1 MKFYSITCTALA
13 VALAG
18 LAFPVRAQVLVHDP
32 GAIAQLISQ
41 AQTAISQLEQLREQV
56 GQAERLYESFNDL
69 SEVNTIA
76 QKLLTP
82 ELRQLVPELSQYQ
95 TAAKGDLAGLG
106 RLAARAQA
114 IRRESR
120 VYAPDDT
127 AAAELLEASGARAA
141 RDMALG
147 EKIGEIAD
155 ERLEGLEDLRAALDV
170 ADNARAVMDITARLA
185 AEQAILQ
192 NDQVRLQGLLI
203 MQAAEEQLQAQ
214 REREAAAAT
223 IAARLEMFRRGA
235 QP

>member
-1 MKFYSITCTALA
+1 MKFHSVTCTAL
-13 VALAG
+13 VVSLAS
-18 LAFPVRAQVLVHDP
+18 LAFPARAQVLVHDP

-76 QKLLTP
+76 EKLLTP

-95 TAAKGDLAGLG
+95 AAAKGDLAALG
-106 RLAARAQA
+106 DLAARAQA
-114 IRRESR
+114 IRRENR
-120 VYAPDDT
+120 VFVPDEPV
-127 AAAELLEASGARAA
+127 AAELLEASGAKAA

-155 ERLEGLEDLRAALDV
+155 QRLEGLEELRGALDV

-203 MQAAEEQLQAQ
+203 MQAAEERLQAQ
-214 REREAAAAT
+214 REQEAAAAT

>member
-13 VALAG
+13 MG
-18 LAFPVRAQVLVHDP
+18 LASLACPVRAQVLVHDP
-32 GAIAQLISQ
+32 GAVAQLISQ
-41 AQTAISQLEQLREQV
+41 AQTAIAQLEQLREQV

-69 SEVNTIA
+69 SQVNTIA
-76 QKLLTP
+76 QNLLTP
-82 ELRQLVPELSQYQ
+82 ELRKLVPELSQYQ
-95 TAAKGDLAGLG
+95 AAAKGDLAALG
-106 RLAARAQA
+106 HLAARAQA
-114 IRRESR
+114 IRRESQL
-120 VYAPDDT
+120 YAPDDP

-147 EKIGEIAD
+147 EKIGEISD

-203 MQAAEEQLQAQ
+203 MRDAEERLQAQ

>member
-1 MKFYSITCTALA
+1 MKRHLA
-13 VALAG
+13 ICAAVSASLAWG
-18 LAFPVRAQVLVHDP
+18 ACSARAQVLVHDP
-32 GAIAQLISQ
+32 GAVAQLISQ
-41 AQTAISQLEQLREQV
+41 AQTAIAQLEQLREQV

-69 SEVNTIA
+69 SDVNTIA
-76 QKLLTP
+76 TMLLTP
-82 ELRQLVPELSQYQ
+82 ELRQLVPELAQFQ
-95 TAAKGDLAGLG
+95 AAAKGDLAALG
-106 RLAARAQA
+106 VLAARAEA
-114 IRRESR
+114 IRGENR
-120 VYAPDDT
+120 VYLPENP
-127 AAAELLEASGARAA
+127 AAAALLESSGAKAA

-155 ERLEGLEDLRAALDV
+155 KRLEGLEELRSSLNQ

-203 MQAAEEQLQAQ
+203 MQAAEERLDEQ
-214 REREAAAAT
+214 RRREAAAAT

>member
-1 MKFYSITCTALA
+1 MKSYNVTCAALA
-13 VALAG
+13 VG
-18 LAFPVRAQVLVHDP
+18 LASLANPAPAQVLVHDP

-69 SEVNTIA
+69 SDVNMIA

-82 ELRQLVPELSQYQ
+82 ELRQLVPELSHYQ
-95 TAAKGDLAGLG
+95 ATAKGDLTVLG
-106 RLAARAQA
+106 PLAARALA

-120 VYAPDDT
+120 VYAPDDPV
-127 AAAELLEASGARAA
+127 AAEFLEASGARAA

-147 EKIGEIAD
+147 ERIGEIAD

-203 MQAAEEQLQAQ
+203 MQAAEERLQAQ
-214 REREAAAAT
+214 REQEAAAAT

>member
-1 MKFYSITCTALA
+1 MKFHSVTCTVLA
-13 VALAG
+13 VG
-18 LAFPVRAQVLVHDP
+18 LASLACPVRAQILVHDP

-69 SEVNTIA
+69 SEVNMIA
-76 QKLLTP
+76 QTLLTP
-82 ELRQLVPELSQYQ
+82 ELRQLVPELAQFQ
-95 TAAKGDLAGLG
+95 AAAKGDLAALG
-106 RLAARAQA
+106 VLAARAQA
-114 IRRESR
+114 IRRQSR
-120 VYAPDDT
+120 VFVPDEPV
-127 AAAELLEASGARAA
+127 AAELLEASGARAA

-155 ERLEGLEDLRAALDV
+155 ERLEGLEELRAALDV

-203 MQAAEEQLQAQ
+203 MQAAEERLEAQ
-214 REREAAAAT
+214 RQREAAAAT